1 MLLFAASAAS
11 SVLRSKTLKLTG
23 FTPGNLSQI
32 RGPRRIRDSLGCGTE
47 RQKSASVPRQWDES
61 ACLRGATHVRRDIS
75 SHPLC
80 SCYGERAVDVS
91 IPAGRAVFPGF
102 RSVGRFQPRASFSV
116 RRMAW
121 YSCSVIAVF
130 VTAYSTIVSQIA
142 PNVNRL
148 RSKTGKFRGSYSIK
162 IQQGCSGR
170 EQSTRQRLEAALR
183 RVIELQQ
190 LTSLGG

>member
-1 MLLFAASAAS
+1 M
-11 SVLRSKTLKLTG
+11 
-23 FTPGNLSQI
+23 
-32 RGPRRIRDSLGCGTE
+32 
-47 RQKSASVPRQWDES
+47 
-61 ACLRGATHVRRDIS
+61 
-75 SHPLC
+75 
-80 SCYGERAVDVS
+80 DVS

-102 RSVGRFQPRASFSV
+102 RSVGRFQPGASFSV

-130 VTAYSTIVSQIA
+130 VTAYSTIVSQIS

-148 RSKTGKFRGSYSIK
+148 RPKTGKFRGSYSIK

>member
-32 RGPRRIRDSLGCGTE
+32 GGPRRIRDSLGCGTE

-61 ACLRGATHVRRDIS
+61 ACLRGATHVRRDVS
-75 SHPLC
+75 SCPLC

-102 RSVGRFQPRASFSV
+102 RSVGRFQPRASLSV
-116 RRMAW
+116 RRLAR

-130 VTAYSTIVSQIA
+130 YHCIQH
-142 PNVNRL
+142 N
-148 RSKTGKFRGSYSIK
+148 SIPDC
-162 IQQGCSGR
+162 QNCQ
-170 EQSTRQRLEAALR
+170 LFAALKR
-183 RVIELQQ
+183 EIQGQISHQNTARLFGQRAKHEAETWGGIEIANELQR

>member
-32 RGPRRIRDSLGCGTE
+32 GGPRRIRDSLGCGTE

-61 ACLRGATHVRRDIS
+61 ACLRGATHVRRDVS
-75 SHPLC
+75 SCPLC

-102 RSVGRFQPRASFSV
+102 RSVGRFQPKAPFSV
-116 RRMAW
+116 RRQAR

-148 RSKTGKFRGSYSIK
+148 QPKTGKFRGTQPNWNAQS
-162 IQQGCSGR
+162 CSGR
-170 EQSTRQRLEAALR
+170 SSSMAQKSRCG
-183 RVIELQQ
+183 IEK
-190 LTSLGG
+190 GH

>member
-1 MLLFAASAAS
+1 LLLFAASAAS

-32 RGPRRIRDSLGCGTE
+32 GGPRRIRDSLGCGTE
-47 RQKSASVPRQWDES
+47 RQKSASVPGQWDES
-61 ACLRGATHVRRDIS
+61 ACLRGATHVRRDVS
-75 SHPLC
+75 SCPLC

-102 RSVGRFQPRASFSV
+102 RSVGRFQPGASFSV

-121 YSCSVIAVF
+121 YSCSVIAVLCHCIQHNSIPNCPQCQPF
-130 VTAYSTIVSQIA
+130 AAQNREIQGQISHQNTARLFGQRAKHEEETWGGIEIA
-142 PNVNRL
+142 N
-148 RSKTGKFRGSYSIK
+148 
-162 IQQGCSGR
+162 
-170 EQSTRQRLEAALR
+170 
-183 RVIELQQ
+183 ELQK

>member
-1 MLLFAASAAS
+1 MWH
-11 SVLRSKTLKLTG
+11 
-23 FTPGNLSQI
+23 
-32 RGPRRIRDSLGCGTE
+32 E

-102 RSVGRFQPRASFSV
+102 RSVGRFQPGASFSV

-130 VTAYSTIVSQIA
+130 VTAYSTIVSQIG

-148 RSKTGKFRGSYSIK
+148 RPKTGKFKGSHSIK

-170 EQSTRQRLEAALR
+170 NFITAQRLRAASSSQAAYHSARRKRQASFTPLLVLSPHDPLR
-183 RVIELQQ
+183 WARAGAPCGIEIANELQK